1 LIGNNYYFQTIEET
15 IPKDGSDPMVELIT
29 RDDQGVI
36 INKKILEMDKIGK
49 FYQNKVIHEPQNNK
63 D

>member
-36 INKKILEMDKIGK
+36 INKKIFGNGQNWKILLK
-49 FYQNKVIHEPQNNK
+49 
-63 D
+63 